1 MSEEQNI
8 ATNEAATAPAEAT
21 APAAETTGAAQEE
34 LQTRLAEAEAQ
45 AAEYKD
51 QWLRAA
57 ADYKNFKRRVEIE
70 RFLGPSV
77 ETAAGDG

>member
-8 ATNEAATAPAEAT
+8 ATNEAATAPA
-21 APAAETTGAAQEE
+21 AETTGPAQED
-34 LQTRLAEAEAQ
+34 LQSRLAEAEAQ

-70 RFLGPSV
+70 RAS
-77 ETAAGDG
+77 